1 MDKKQEYSKILLNAY
16 NNDLFK
22 IIWNTSGFSLGID
35 SKRKDNF
42 PELREK
48 KFIEYAFSIIKIIA
62 DIADDNIDDNISE
75 EDLKVAR
82 EIYNLEKDLKNHL
95 FIKKNSKIN
104 CFKFLETQIISYR
117 NDENPKEIMVNSAI
131 IKILLEKDNDDS
143 SCTFEVSKRDL
154 EVIIDKL
161 TELKDKM
168 DII

>member
-42 PELREK
+42 PELKEK

-62 DIADDNIDDNISE
+62 DIAEDNIDDNISE

-95 FIKKNSKIN
+95 FIKKNSNIEKGIRFSEIN
-104 CFKFLETQIISYR
+104 IS
-117 NDENPKEIMVNSAI
+117 M
-131 IKILLEKDNDDS
+131 KDNIEEYPLY
-143 SCTFEVSKRDL
+143 TFEWLMK
-154 EVIIDKL
+154 
-161 TELKDKM
+161 
-168 DII
+168 